1 MIKVNSAKAAADIV
15 RGIGET
21 IRNADFRGMIGQS
34 WVPRLAQIHQGYFNR
49 SAGPSGQ
56 RWEEWHWTDPNVM
69 QHPTLYVSGKLRGSL
84 TVGGASNVSRPSAHG
99 LVWGTSVPYA
109 KIHQEGA
116 RIVTGRALVSR
127 DGRFYLPAGS
137 VLNIPRREF
146 LGLSDEAVGFFVDST
161 ADFLIRLIEE
171 S

>member
-1 MIKVNSAKAAADIV
+1 MITVNNAKGAADIV
-15 RGIGET
+15 RKIGET
-21 IRNADFRGMIGQS
+21 VRNADFRGMIGQS
-34 WVPRLAQIHQGYFNR
+34 WVPRLSQIHQGYFNR

-56 RWEEWHWTDPNVM
+56 RWEEWHFTDPSVM
-69 QHPTLYVSGKLRGSL
+69 DHPTLEVSGTLRGSL
-84 TVGGASNVSRPSAHG
+84 TVGGAQNVARSSAHG

-146 LGLSDEAVGFFVDST
+146 VGLSDEAVGFFVEST
-161 ADFLIRLIEE
+161 ADFLIGLIEE
-171 S
+171 N